1 VFLLQTFSCFGGVL
15 VIDARPKAIAMSLRR
30 QRDPVAETINSIL
43 GAINNHNAMQCMQI
57 HSQILLQSDDIHPP
71 RLTKLLSSEFG
82 TLGAPILRD
91 LITQHKSQN
100 THLSHA
106 ILDQC
111 RTIFLTQTANSN
123 LPELVSAMV
132 IQFTSNFV
140 EVVLLA
146 TANEHKRRGY
156 GRLMVCL
163 AAEVAKGVGNPRLV
177 IDGTNTSQGFWGKKN
192 LVGSVSLLQAVLS

>member
-1 VFLLQTFSCFGGVL
+1 
-15 VIDARPKAIAMSLRR
+15 MSRR

-43 GAINNHNAMQCMQI
+43 GAINNETMMQCKQI
-57 HSQILLQSDDIHPP
+57 HSQILLQSDDVHPP

-91 LITQHKSQN
+91 LIGQRKSQN
-100 THLSHA
+100 THLSHT

-111 RTIFLTQTANSN
+111 RTIFLTQTADES
-123 LPELVSAMV
+123 LPELISAMV
-132 IQFTSNFV
+132 IQFTQHFV

-146 TANEHKRRGY
+146 TANEHKRKGY

-177 IDGTNTSQGFWGKKN
+177 IDGTKTSQGFWGKKN
-192 LVGSVSLLQAVLS
+192 LVSTQKLLLMVIWS